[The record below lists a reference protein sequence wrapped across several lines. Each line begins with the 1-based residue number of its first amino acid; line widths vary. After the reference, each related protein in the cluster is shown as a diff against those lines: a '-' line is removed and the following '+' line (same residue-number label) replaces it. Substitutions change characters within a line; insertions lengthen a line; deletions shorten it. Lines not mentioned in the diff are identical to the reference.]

1 MGRRASTGTL
11 ARSNLDWQEAME
23 PIQATRERSASG
35 GVTLTLEARDSRS
48 STRQRDV
55 LLDSVSPYLLNVCIM
70 MVVRASHDLM
80 SPVTRDNLLR

>member
-11 ARSNLDWQEAME
+11 TRSNLDWQEAVE
-23 PIQATRERSASG
+23 SIQATRERSASG

-48 STRQRDV
+48 STHQSRRV
-55 LLDSVSPYLLNVCIM
+55 AGLLSNVCIM

-80 SPVTRDNLLR
+80 SPVTWDNLLR